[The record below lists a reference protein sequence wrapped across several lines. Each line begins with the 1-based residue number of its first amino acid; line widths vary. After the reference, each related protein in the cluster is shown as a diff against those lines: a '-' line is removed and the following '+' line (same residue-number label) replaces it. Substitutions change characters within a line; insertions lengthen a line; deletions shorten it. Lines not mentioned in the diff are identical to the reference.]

1 MLVEKIRQ
9 ICSEKGLTIQRLE
22 QTAGLTNGCVS
33 KWAVSDPKVSNLKKV
48 ADVLGVTVDD
58 LLTEDE
64 EEAEDGEKTE

>member
-1 MLVEKIRQ
+1 MLVERIRQ

-48 ADVLGVTVDD
+48 ADVLGVTVDA
-58 LLTEDE
+58 LLTEDD
-64 EEAEDGEKTE
+64 EEATDGTD